1 MYNDDEIMQFVYL
14 VAEVVDPDKII
25 LFGSYAYG
33 VPTETSDI
41 DLLVIKNDKELSIDD
56 EVELLHA
63 VLKERRQRN
72 IKTRYDVFFN
82 TEREALIIAENGGA
96 YMDALQKGK
105 VVYER
110 SHQ

>member
-1 MYNDDEIMQFVYL
+1 LIEIVQFVYL
-14 VAEVVDPDKII
+14 VAEVVDPERII

-33 VPTETSDI
+33 EPDENSDL
-41 DLLVIKNDKELSIDD
+41 DLLVIKNDKGLTIDD
-56 EVELLHA
+56 EVELLYA
-63 VLKERRQRN
+63 VLQRKRQMN
-72 IKTRYDVFFN
+72 IKTRYDMFLN
-82 TEREALIIAENGGA
+82 TEREAQMIAENGGA